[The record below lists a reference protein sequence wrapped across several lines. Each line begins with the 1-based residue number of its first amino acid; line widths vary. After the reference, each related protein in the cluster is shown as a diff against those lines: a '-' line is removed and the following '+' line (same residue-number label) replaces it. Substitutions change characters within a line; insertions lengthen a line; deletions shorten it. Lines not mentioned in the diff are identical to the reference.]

1 MSLATGAKL
10 GPYEISGILGAGGM
24 GEVYRASDSR
34 VGREVAIK
42 VSGQEFSERFE
53 QEARTIAS
61 LNHQN
66 ICTLY
71 DVGPNYLV
79 MELVEGPTLADRIQ
93 EGPMPVD
100 EALGIAKQIAEALEA
115 AHERGITHRDLK
127 PANVK
132 VTPDGRVKVLDFGLA
147 KTGGSAVQTEDSP
160 TVSALT
166 QAGVIIGTPAY
177 MSPEQA
183 QGQTGGQAI
192 RHLGFRRAP
201 LRDAE
206 RRAVVPGRNVL
217 GYAGRSAAARHRLET
232 HSSKSPTSFEE
243 VPRAGSQTE
252 ASRHRR
258 CVVASGAAKR

>member
-132 VTPDGRVKVLDFGLA
+132 VTPDGR
-147 KTGGSAVQTEDSP
+147 
-160 TVSALT
+160 
-166 QAGVIIGTPAY
+166 
-177 MSPEQA
+177 
-183 QGQTGGQAI
+183 
-192 RHLGFRRAP
+192 RRIP
-201 LRDAE
+201 L
-206 RRAVVPGRNVL
+206 P
-217 GYAGRSAAARHRLET
+217 SRL
-232 HSSKSPTSFEE
+232 
-243 VPRAGSQTE
+243 
-252 ASRHRR
+252 
-258 CVVASGAAKR
+258 